1 MNTSEQMESI
11 NRETTALTQTTRW
24 KRRELKG
31 ASATT
36 DSSPRLGSVCQQY
49 THHPGSGVGID
60 TVEQGVREN
69 EDQSKD
75 NHSN

>member
-11 NRETTALTQTTRW
+11 NRETTTLTQTTRW
-24 KRRELKG
+24 KRQELKG
-31 ASATT
+31 ASAITH
-36 DSSPRLGSVCQQY
+36 SSPRL
-49 THHPGSGVGID
+49 GVGID

-69 EDQSKD
+69 EEQSQD

>member
-24 KRRELKG
+24 KRQELKG
-31 ASATT
+31 ASAIVY
-36 DSSPRLGSVCQQY
+36 SSPRL
-49 THHPGSGVGID
+49 GVGID

-75 NHSN
+75 NRSN

>member
-1 MNTSEQMESI
+1 ME
-11 NRETTALTQTTRW
+11 
-24 KRRELKG
+24 RRELKG
-31 ASATT
+31 VSAVTH
-36 DSSPRLGSVCQQY
+36 SSPRL
-49 THHPGSGVGID
+49 GVGID

>member
-36 DSSPRLGSVCQQY
+36 DSSPRLRSVCNNALITQARE
-49 THHPGSGVGID
+49 SG
-60 TVEQGVREN
+60 
-69 EDQSKD
+69 
-75 NHSN
+75 

>member
-36 DSSPRLGSVCQQY
+36 DSSPRLGSR
-49 THHPGSGVGID
+49 D
-60 TVEQGVREN
+60 R
-69 EDQSKD
+69 
-75 NHSN
+75 HSRTRS